1 MLFRTRKEMQ
11 SLINA
16 SRKSLKNAEEK
27 IEQRNNLL
35 RSQTEEIKALKS
47 RIKDLENNIEIL
59 VHNSKNRKIKELV
72 IDDKS
77 NN

>member
-1 MLFRTRKEMQ
+1 MFFKTRKEMQ

-16 SRKSLKNAEEK
+16 SRKSLKTAEEK

-47 RIKDLENNIEIL
+47 RIKDLENNVEFL
-59 VHNSKNRKIKELV
+59 YNNLTPKKRELV
-72 IDDKS
+72 RPE
-77 NN
+77 NQN

>member
-35 RSQTEEIKALKS
+35 RSQTEEIKALKI
-47 RIKDLENNIEIL
+47 RIKDLENNVEFL
-59 VHNSKNRKIKELV
+59 YNNLTPKKRELV
-72 IDDKS
+72 RPE
-77 NN
+77 NQN

>member
-1 MLFRTRKEMQ
+1 MFFKTRKEMQ

-47 RIKDLENNIEIL
+47 RIKDLENNVEFLYNNLTPKKRAL
-59 VHNSKNRKIKELV
+59 VRPENQN
-72 IDDKS
+72 
-77 NN
+77 

>member
-72 IDDKS
+72 IDRKS
-77 NN
+77 KN

>member
-1 MLFRTRKEMQ
+1 MFFKTRNEMQ

-47 RIKDLENNIEIL
+47 RIKDLENNVEFL
-59 VHNSKNRKIKELV
+59 YNNLTPKKRELV
-72 IDDKS
+72 RPE
-77 NN
+77 NQN

>member
-1 MLFRTRKEMQ
+1 MFFKTRKEMQ

-72 IDDKS
+72 IDGKS
-77 NN
+77 KN

>member
-1 MLFRTRKEMQ
+1 MFFKTRKEMQ

-59 VHNSKNRKIKELV
+59 VHNSKSKKIKELV
-72 IDDKS
+72 IDDQS

>member
-47 RIKDLENNIEIL
+47 RIKDLENNVEFL
-59 VHNSKNRKIKELV
+59 YNNLTPKKRELV
-72 IDDKS
+72 RS
-77 NN
+77 ENQN

>member
-35 RSQTEEIKALKS
+35 RSQTEEVKALKS

-59 VHNSKNRKIKELV
+59 VHNSKNRKIK
-72 IDDKS
+72 S
-77 NN
+77 

>member
-1 MLFRTRKEMQ
+1 MFFKTRKEMQ

-47 RIKDLENNIEIL
+47 RIKDLENNIEFL
-59 VHNSKNRKIKELV
+59 YNNLTPKKRELV
-72 IDDKS
+72 RPE
-77 NN
+77 NQN

>member
-1 MLFRTRKEMQ
+1 MFFKTRKEMQ

-47 RIKDLENNIEIL
+47 RIKDLENNVEFL
-59 VHNSKNRKIKELV
+59 YNNLTPKKRELV
-72 IDDKS
+72 RHE
-77 NN
+77 NQN

>member
-1 MLFRTRKEMQ
+1 MFFKTRKEMQ

-47 RIKDLENNIEIL
+47 RIKDLENNVEFL
-59 VHNSKNRKIKELV
+59 Y
-72 IDDKS
+72 

>member
-1 MLFRTRKEMQ
+1 MFFKTRKEMQ

-27 IEQRNNLL
+27 IEQRNNLI

-47 RIKDLENNIEIL
+47 RIKDLENNVEFL
-59 VHNSKNRKIKELV
+59 YNNLTPKKRELV
-72 IDDKS
+72 RPE
-77 NN
+77 NQN

>member
-47 RIKDLENNIEIL
+47 RIKDLENNVEFL
-59 VHNSKNRKIKELV
+59 YNNLTPKKRELV
-72 IDDKS
+72 RPE
-77 NN
+77 NQN

>member
-1 MLFRTRKEMQ
+1 MFFKTRKEMQ

-47 RIKDLENNIEIL
+47 RIKDLENNVEFL
-59 VHNSKNRKIKELV
+59 YNNLTPKKRELV
-72 IDDKS
+72 RPE
-77 NN
+77 NQN

>member
-1 MLFRTRKEMQ
+1 MFFKTRKEMQ
-11 SLINA
+11 SLINV

-47 RIKDLENNIEIL
+47 RIKDLENNVEFL
-59 VHNSKNRKIKELV
+59 YNNLTPKKRELV
-72 IDDKS
+72 RPE
-77 NN
+77 NQN